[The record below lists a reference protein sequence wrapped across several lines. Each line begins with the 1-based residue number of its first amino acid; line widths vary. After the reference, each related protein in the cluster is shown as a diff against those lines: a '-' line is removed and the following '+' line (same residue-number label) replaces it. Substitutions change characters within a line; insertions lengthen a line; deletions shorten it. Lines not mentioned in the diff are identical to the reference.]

1 MNVPIPS
8 LIMIKVSV
16 LYPHN
21 PAGFRFDHEYYRTK
35 HVPMVVARL
44 RAGGAGGA
52 GGAQAAACRAFSID
66 KGIGGGVPG
75 APAPVVAIA
84 HFHADSIEAF
94 MTAFGPH
101 AQEIIADV
109 PNYTDITPVMQIS
122 EVVAG

>member
-1 MNVPIPS
+1 
-8 LIMIKVSV
+8 MIKVSV

-21 PAGFRFDHEYYRTK
+21 PAGFRFDHDYYRTQ

-44 RAGGAGGA
+44 RAGAPH
-52 GGAQAAACRAFSID
+52 AAACRAFSID
-66 KGIGGGVPG
+66 KGIGGGGGGGGPG
-75 APAPVVAIA
+75 VPAPFVAIA
-84 HFHADSIEAF
+84 HFHADSVEAF